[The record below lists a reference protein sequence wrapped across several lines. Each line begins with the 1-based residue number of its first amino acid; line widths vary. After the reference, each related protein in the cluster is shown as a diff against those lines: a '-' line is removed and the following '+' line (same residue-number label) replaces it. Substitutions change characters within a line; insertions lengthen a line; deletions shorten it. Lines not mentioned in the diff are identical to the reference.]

1 VRVLA
6 LQEKVPVVAAKA
18 ATPPPP
24 AAGASTSV
32 SAGYVA
38 ALEKE
43 MQQAASQEDLY
54 LALLFKQERD
64 LVLNRAALPTPAHE
78 ALRALRARFVP

>member
-1 VRVLA
+1 
-6 LQEKVPVVAAKA
+6 
-18 ATPPPP
+18 
-24 AAGASTSV
+24 
-32 SAGYVA
+32 
-38 ALEKE
+38 